1 MLLWLAR
8 DEARS
13 CTAQRRAAKGLAM
26 SRATRVTD
34 RCTFHGE
41 GVFWDEPRQRVL
53 LVDMLAGAVVEL
65 GPDFVPVRHEYGGIA
80 AVVRR
85 RVAGGYVLAVE
96 RGFRFLDDDLAMTGD
111 GVAVFDDPT
120 IRMNEG
126 GCDPQ
131 GRLHVGTMAYDAAAG
146 RGTVYRL
153 DADRSVTPVLTGV
166 TISNGLQ
173 WSADGGTAFYVDT
186 PTDRVWRFRYDATDG
201 TFHDREPFIDLS
213 DVDGHPDG
221 MTIDEHGGLWVAMFG
236 GWAVRRFDSDG
247 TPAGVVELPTRDVTC
262 PAFGGPDRSTL
273 FITTSRDGWGDEHAE
288 PEAGSVFAFETDT
301 RGAQQHAYAG

>member
-1 MLLWLAR
+1 V
-8 DEARS
+8 DVS
-13 CTAQRRAAKGLAM
+13 N
-26 SRATRVTD
+26 ATQVTD

-65 GPDFVPVRHEYGGIA
+65 GPDLVPVRHDYGGVA

-85 RVAGGYVLAVE
+85 REAGGYVLAVE
-96 RGFRFLDDDLAMTGD
+96 RGFRFLDADLEPTGEE
-111 GVAVFDDPT
+111 VEVFSDPT

-131 GRLHVGTMAYDAAAG
+131 GRFLVGTMAYDAATG

-153 DADRSVTPVLTGV
+153 DADRSVAPVLPDV

-186 PTDRVWRFRYDATDG
+186 PTDHVWRFRYDQEDG
-201 TFHDREPFIDLS
+201 SFHDREPFIDLS
-213 DVDGHPDG
+213 EAAGHPDG
-221 MTIDEHGGLWVAMFG
+221 MTIDENGGLWVAMFG
-236 GWAVRRFDSDG
+236 GWAVRRFDPDG
-247 TPAGVVELPTRDVTC
+247 KAVDVVELPTRDVTC
-262 PAFGGPDRSTL
+262 PTFGGTDRSTL
-273 FITTSRDGWGDEHAE
+273 FITTSRDGWGDADAE
-288 PEAGSVFAFETDT
+288 PEAGAVFAFETDT
-301 RGAQQHAYAG
+301 RGAAQHAYAG